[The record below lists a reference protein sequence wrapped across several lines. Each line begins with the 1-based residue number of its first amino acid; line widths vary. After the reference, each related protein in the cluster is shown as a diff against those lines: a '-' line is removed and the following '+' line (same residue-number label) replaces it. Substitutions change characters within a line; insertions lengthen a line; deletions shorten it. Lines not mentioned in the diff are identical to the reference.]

1 MSAGPDEEIG
11 KDDKKMTETE
21 ATATAGRQP
30 GQPSGQPR
38 RPSRQQPGQESGQ
51 PAPTP
56 LYELSRLERTFT
68 KGGVSVKAVRGVN
81 LVINAGE
88 MVSLEGP
95 SGSGKTTLLQL
106 LGALDSPTG
115 GSIHF
120 ADRDLGGLSDK
131 ELTKLRAEEI
141 GFVFQH
147 FNLIPTLTAE
157 ENVAIAMFPNHVRSH
172 ERLQRAKDL
181 LEQVGLGHRLGHLP
195 SLMSGG
201 EQQRVAIARA
211 LANHPS
217 VIIADEPTGNLDSET
232 AKEVM
237 ATLDGLRSSAGVT
250 IVVATHDE
258 DVARL
263 TDRRIRIRDGAIRE
277 DSAA

>member
-1 MSAGPDEEIG
+1 MTATPHNGLG
-11 KDDKKMTETE
+11 RKDVEMTESGSTMAE
-21 ATATAGRQP
+21 A
-30 GQPSGQPR
+30 
-38 RPSRQQPGQESGQ
+38 
-51 PAPTP
+51 PAAKVAPVA

-68 KGGVSVKAVRGVN
+68 KGSVSVKAVRGVD
-81 LVINAGE
+81 LVINVGE

-115 GSIHF
+115 GSIRF
-120 ADRDLGGLSDK
+120 EDRDLSTMSDK
-131 ELTKLRAEEI
+131 DLTKLRAEEI

-147 FNLIPTLTAE
+147 FNLIPTLTAA

-172 ERLQRAKDL
+172 ARLARAKEL
-181 LEQVGLGHRLGHLP
+181 LDQVGLAPRMGHLP
-195 SLMSGG
+195 SRLSGG

-217 VIIADEPTGNLDSET
+217 VIIADEPTGNLDTDT

-237 ATLDGLRSSAGVT
+237 ATLNGLRSSAGVT
-250 IVVATHDE
+250 IVIATHDE
-258 DVARL
+258 DVARF
-263 TDRRIRIRDGAIRE
+263 TDRRIRMRDGKIRE

>member
-1 MSAGPDEEIG
+1 MAGAPGTKTG
-11 KDDKKMTETE
+11 KDDKTMMETAGTETAE
-21 ATATAGRQP
+21 GPP
-30 GQPSGQPR
+30 GDLPAPPSTSCRTSNG
-38 RPSRQQPGQESGQ
+38 PSRRE
-51 PAPTP
+51 AW
-56 LYELSRLERTFT
+56 
-68 KGGVSVKAVRGVN
+68 SVKAVRGVD
-81 LVINAGE
+81 LVIKTGE

-115 GSIHF
+115 GTIRF
-120 ADRDLGGLSDK
+120 EGRDLGGLNDR
-131 ELTKLRAEEI
+131 ELTKIRAEEI

-172 ERLQRAKDL
+172 ERLERAKEL
-181 LEQVGLGHRLGHLP
+181 LNQVGLGPRLGHLP
-195 SLMSGG
+195 SRLSGG

-211 LANHPS
+211 LANSPS
-217 VIIADEPTGNLDSET
+217 VIIADEPTGNLDSDT

-237 ATLDGLRSSAGVT
+237 ATLNALRESAGVT
-250 IVVATHDE
+250 IVIATHDE

-263 TDRRIRIRDGAIRE
+263 TDRRIRIRDGKIRE

>member
-1 MSAGPDEEIG
+1 MAGAPGTKIG
-11 KDDKKMTETE
+11 KDDKTMTEKE
-21 ATATAGRQP
+21 GAKTAEVPPGRSAGD
-30 GQPSGQPR
+30 
-38 RPSRQQPGQESGQ
+38 
-51 PAPTP
+51 A
-56 LYELSRLERTFT
+56 LYELSHLERTFT
-68 KGGVSVKAVRGVN
+68 KGGVSVKAVRGVD
-81 LVINAGE
+81 LVIKTGE

-115 GSIHF
+115 GKIRF
-120 ADRDLGGLSDK
+120 EGRDLGGLSDR
-131 ELTKLRAEEI
+131 ELTKIRAEEI

-172 ERLQRAKDL
+172 ERLERAKEL
-181 LEQVGLGHRLGHLP
+181 LNQVGLGPRLGHLP
-195 SLMSGG
+195 SRLSGG

-217 VIIADEPTGNLDSET
+217 VIIADEPTGNLDSDT

-237 ATLDGLRSSAGVT
+237 ATLNALRESAGVT
-250 IVVATHDE
+250 IVIATHDE
-258 DVARL
+258 DVARF
-263 TDRRIRIRDGAIRE
+263 TDRRVRIRDGRIRD

>member
-1 MSAGPDEEIG
+1 MTTTPDTGTG
-11 KDDKKMTETE
+11 K
-21 ATATAGRQP
+21 
-30 GQPSGQPR
+30 
-38 RPSRQQPGQESGQ
+38 ESGTMAETQ
-51 PAPTP
+51 SPQAAEVAAPPARKP
-56 LYELSRLERTFT
+56 LYELSNLERTFS
-68 KGGVSVKAVRGVN
+68 KGGLSVKAIRKVN
-81 LVINAGE
+81 LVINTGE

-115 GSIHF
+115 GTIRF
-120 ADRDLGGLSDK
+120 ANRDLSGLSDK
-131 ELTKLRAEEI
+131 ELTKIRAQEI

-157 ENVAIAMFPNHVRSH
+157 ENVAIAMFPNHVGTH
-172 ERLQRAKDL
+172 ARLERAKEL
-181 LEQVGLGHRLGHLP
+181 LNQVGLGQRMGHLP
-195 SLMSGG
+195 SRLSGG

-217 VIIADEPTGNLDSET
+217 VIIADEPTGNLDSDT

-237 ATLDGLRSSAGVT
+237 ATLDGLRQSAGVT
-250 IVVATHDE
+250 IVIATHDE

-263 TDRRIRIRDGAIRE
+263 TDRRIRIRDGAIKQ

>member
-1 MSAGPDEEIG
+1 MTATPHNGLG
-11 KDDKKMTETE
+11 RKDVEMTESGSTMAE
-21 ATATAGRQP
+21 A
-30 GQPSGQPR
+30 
-38 RPSRQQPGQESGQ
+38 
-51 PAPTP
+51 PAAKVAPVA

-68 KGGVSVKAVRGVN
+68 KGSVSVKAVRGVD
-81 LVINAGE
+81 LVINVGE

-115 GSIHF
+115 GSIRF
-120 ADRDLGGLSDK
+120 EDRDLSAMSDK
-131 ELTKLRAEEI
+131 DLTKLRAEEI

-147 FNLIPTLTAE
+147 FNLIPTLTAA

-172 ERLQRAKDL
+172 ARLARAKEL
-181 LEQVGLGHRLGHLP
+181 LDQVGLAPRMGHLP
-195 SLMSGG
+195 SRLSGG

-217 VIIADEPTGNLDSET
+217 VIIADEPTGNLDTDT

-237 ATLDGLRSSAGVT
+237 ATLNGLRSSAGVT
-250 IVVATHDE
+250 IVIATHDE
-258 DVARL
+258 DVARF
-263 TDRRIRIRDGAIRE
+263 TDRRIRMRDGKIRE

>member
-1 MSAGPDEEIG
+1 MSERTKVGKEDET
-11 KDDKKMTETE
+11 MTETE
-21 ATATAGRQP
+21 GAQAAQM
-30 GQPSGQPR
+30 PSV
-38 RPSRQQPGQESGQ
+38 PSP
-51 PAPTP
+51 PTP
-56 LYELSRLERTFT
+56 LYELSKLERTFS
-68 KGGVSVKAVRGVN
+68 KGGLSVKAIRGVN
-81 LVINAGE
+81 LVINSGE

-115 GSIHF
+115 GTIRF
-120 ADRDLGGLSDK
+120 ADRDLSGLSDK
-131 ELTKLRAEEI
+131 ELTKIRAEEI

-172 ERLQRAKDL
+172 ERLERATEL
-181 LEQVGLGHRLGHLP
+181 LKQVGLGHRLGHLP
-195 SLMSGG
+195 SRLSGG

-211 LANHPS
+211 LANHPM
-217 VIIADEPTGNLDSET
+217 VIIADEPTGNLDSDT

-237 ATLDGLRSSAGVT
+237 ATLNDLRTSARVT
-250 IVVATHDE
+250 IVIATHDE

-263 TDRRIRIRDGAIRE
+263 TDRRIRIRDGAIRQ